1 MYFSSIGY
9 LVFVFD
15 FSNWLSDCLSKNAR
29 LGFVFLAQTLR
40 RVGASLLGLDRRM
53 TISL

>member
-9 LVFVFD
+9 LIFVFVFD

-29 LGFVFLAQTLR
+29 LSFVF
-40 RVGASLLGLDRRM
+40 
-53 TISL
+53 